1 MRYVQGME
9 KRPIIGIS
17 IVAIAILLVAN
28 VSMSIAQEP
37 EVFFKDIQII
47 PGSVQKTDQWNVI
60 FSVCVDGPGDGVDS
74 VMDPRI
80 LVTSDLETRPMQL
93 RNIFHANEC
102 QGSIQQIRAN
112 DPQSISL
119 KVISFGNYDQIEAM
133 EENLKKLE
141 FEFEREIANL
151 QSLKEV
157 NFPSNQAYIDQVRRQ
172 ADHVNDLRRNLQHQT
187 EQFYQILYNLHPDIK
202 GDEPLPT
209 SVSVE
214 QTPSTVCQGLNCP

>member
-1 MRYVQGME
+1 ME
-9 KRPIIGIS
+9 KKPIIGIS
-17 IVAIAILLVAN
+17 ITVIGILLVAN

-37 EVFFKDIQII
+37 EIFFKDIQII
-47 PGSVQKTDQWNVI
+47 PGSVQKAGMWNVI
-60 FSVCVDGPGDGVDS
+60 FSVCVDGPGDGVDK

-80 LVTSDLETRPMQL
+80 LVTSDIEKRPMQL
-93 RNIFHANEC
+93 TKVFHANEC
-102 QGSIQQIRAN
+102 QGAIQQIRAN

-133 EENLKKLE
+133 EENLKKLQ
-141 FEFEREIANL
+141 FEFEREMANL

-187 EQFYQILYNLHPDIK
+187 EQFHQIMFNLHPDIE
-202 GDEPLPT
+202 GDEPLRT

-214 QTPSTVCQGLNCP
+214 QTPSTTCQGLNCP